1 MPPKDTNLPRFALWI
16 VTTQGAN
23 RVRVYGADTLSE
35 AFDKDSSPPRRSICA
50 LVDVTSEFEDAPVL
64 YGFAVTQSRAGVAA
78 GTVRA
83 MLSPVHLLNQPVTLT
98 DLVTQGVQVGEAPPP
113 FFARSASRST
123 AVHLIDVLEKRG
135 ENLKPWLN
143 GALAIAKRYAPS
155 VEQARA
161 EARDAVVLAAQIAK
175 LELPADTFIVAHR
188 ETSDDTLLD
197 TVLNR
202 AYERDLEEELL
213 PLDLGRFDGKLTPN
227 PRSASTTVFEDRGGK
242 KRLVVMSVNKKPLEE
257 ELGID
262 LLYWDRVH
270 DSFTFVQ
277 YKRLEREESRRAD
290 ALNDWTYRRK
300 GELVK
305 QLNLM
310 PAGIEKATTAEDW
323 RAFGTPF
330 WFKFVRGD
338 AAAKLDEKSLKGM
351 HVPAE
356 WLRLAIAGD
365 DLNSG
370 PRGGFRVTYNN
381 TKYIGRTTFAE
392 IVSRGLT
399 GTGGGRTEAFKKVI
413 ADLGVDRELIVAI
426 REDWGNDQSE
436 PQDNGAESPAGE
448 DQDRKG
454 DDSPF

>member
-1 MPPKDTNLPRFALWI
+1 MGT
-16 VTTQGAN
+16 
-23 RVRVYGADTLSE
+23 
-35 AFDKDSSPPRRSICA
+35 
-50 LVDVTSEFEDAPVL
+50 
-64 YGFAVTQSRAGVAA
+64 
-78 GTVRA
+78 GTV
-83 MLSPVHLLNQPVTLT
+83 MHM
-98 DLVTQGVQVGEAPPP
+98 
-113 FFARSASRST
+113 
-123 AVHLIDVLEKRG
+123 
-135 ENLKPWLN
+135 
-143 GALAIAKRYAPS
+143 
-155 VEQARA
+155 
-161 EARDAVVLAAQIAK
+161 DAVALLPLWTAWLRASERSETTVRLREYHVRRY
-175 LELPADTFIVAHR
+175 LSSVPPETDPLDLEWLVELPADTFIVAHR
-188 ETSDDTLLD
+188 ETSDDILLD

-300 GELVK
+300 GELAK